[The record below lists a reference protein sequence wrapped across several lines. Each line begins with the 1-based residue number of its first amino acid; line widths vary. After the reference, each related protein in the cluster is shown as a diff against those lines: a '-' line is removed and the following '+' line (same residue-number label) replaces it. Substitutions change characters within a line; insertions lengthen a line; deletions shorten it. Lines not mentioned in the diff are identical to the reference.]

1 METVIERVL
10 FASRWLLVPLYIGL
24 AVLLAVF
31 VFHEAIAV
39 GQVVLAAAAIGK
51 TELLLKALGLV
62 DMTLIAGLIVM
73 VMISGYANFVSRL
86 TVQEPNPLDWLGKL
100 DAGSLKIKLAVTI
113 LAISMVHVLEEF
125 LDAEHIANDKLIW
138 IVVFQLTFVVSA
150 LTLAVMDWLT
160 AKHDH

>member
-31 VFHEAIAV
+31 VLHEAIAV
-39 GQVVLAAAAIGK
+39 GQVVLTATTIGK

-62 DMTLIAGLIVM
+62 DITLIAGLIVM
-73 VMISGYANFVSRL
+73 VMISGYANFVSRM
-86 TVQEPNPLDWLGKL
+86 TVQEANALAWLGKL

-125 LDAEHIANDKLIW
+125 LDAEHVANDKLIW